1 MEDILTAPKVPDA
14 EDHSSLHK
22 IEISPRKSGRKR
34 KKIVNE
40 MSTENDDDQPI
51 LDVDFV
57 PPVNDEEEKEENI
70 LAEEKPK
77 KRGE

>member
-40 MSTENDDDQPI
+40 MSTENDDQPI
-51 LDVDFV
+51 LDADFV
-57 PPVNDEEEKEENI
+57 PTVNDEEEKEENI